1 MYKLNKTKKTKQIK
15 KTRSCYVYI
24 YSNNPQK
31 LHVKY
36 NNNMLCSNT
45 AHYVFPIYVINKK
58 TPEGVYAGRVGV
70 SKNS

>member
-1 MYKLNKTKKTKQIK
+1 
-15 KTRSCYVYI
+15 
-24 YSNNPQK
+24 
-31 LHVKY
+31 
-36 NNNMLCSNT
+36 MLCSNT